1 MCVYMCILCVCMLI
15 IYNYIDYDRLAERG
29 YKVVGVE
36 LSEVAVKRFFT
47 EHQLEHKVVT
57 ASNGTTVYE
66 VIMWA
71 PYLNVKILLGL
82 LLELVLG

>member
-1 MCVYMCILCVCMLI
+1 MHVNVCVHMYVA
-15 IYNYIDYDRLAERG
+15 YITITLTRLGEQG

-57 ASNGTTVYE
+57 TNSGATVYE
-66 VIMWA
+66 VIMCMRWMLKSCGIDRIA
-71 PYLNVKILLGL
+71 
-82 LLELVLG
+82 